1 MQIVLIPGLMNDG
14 WVWRHQVGPLSR
26 IAPVHVACN
35 DGCDSLV
42 AMAARIVDGTV
53 GRIAVAGHSMGGRIA
68 LEVFR
73 LAPERIAGLALLDTG
88 VHGVRDAELPGR
100 RALVEMAGRE
110 GMRAVAVDWMPQ
122 MLAEA
127 RRDDAALIDGITDM
141 LARCPAEAFAAQQA
155 GMMARNDLTPLLGQI
170 RVPTLVATGE
180 QDGWSTPA
188 QHEAIAASIAGAT
201 LRIVPGAGHMMP
213 VEDPDAATAMLVE
226 WAEQVKLA
234 G

>member
-26 IAPVHVACN
+26 IAPVQIACN

-42 AMAARIVDGTV
+42 GMAARIVNGTV
-53 GRIAVAGHSMGGRIA
+53 GRIAIAGHSMGGRIA

-73 LAPERIAGLALLDTG
+73 MAPNRVAGLALLDTG
-88 VHGVRDAELPGR
+88 VHGVREAELPGR
-100 RALVEMAGRE
+100 RELVEIAGRD
-110 GMRAVAVDWMPQ
+110 GMRAVAADWMPQ
-122 MLAEA
+122 MLAET
-127 RRDDAALIDGITDM
+127 RRGDAELIEGITEM
-141 LARCPAEAFAAQQA
+141 LGRCPAEAFAAQQA
-155 GMMARNDLTPLLGQI
+155 GMMARNDLTSLLGEI

-180 QDGWSTPA
+180 QDGWSSPA
-188 QHEAIAASIAGAT
+188 QHEEIAAAIPGAM

-213 VEDPDAATAMLVE
+213 VEDPTAATDMLVE
-226 WAEQVKLA
+226 WAAQVKVA

>member
-14 WVWRHQVGPLSR
+14 WVWRDQVGPLSR
-26 IAPVHVACN
+26 VAPVHIACN

-42 AMAARIVDGTV
+42 AMAARIVDRTS

-68 LEVFR
+68 LELFR
-73 LAPERIAGLALLDTG
+73 LAPERVAGLALLDTG

-100 RALVEMAGRE
+100 RALVEMAQRE
-110 GMRAVAVDWMPQ
+110 GMRAVAADWMPQ
-122 MLAEA
+122 MLAPA
-127 RRDDAALIDGITDM
+127 RRADAALIDGITEM
-141 LARCPAEAFAAQQA
+141 LARCPAEAFAAQQS
-155 GMMARNDLTPLLGQI
+155 GMMARADLTPLLGEI

-180 QDGWSTPA
+180 EDGWSSPA
-188 QHEAIAASIAGAT
+188 QHEAIAAAIPGAT

-213 VEDPDAATAMLVE
+213 VEDPAAATALLVE
-226 WAEQVKLA
+226 WATRVQAA